1 MKGYNSTI
9 KYNIQGRCQVC
20 GGPVMVD
27 GGGNGEECLNCGWIQ
42 DGASKTLPDIPTS
55 IIISLNKARQLYKE
69 GKPFKVDFDDFIN
82 AFMFYGEME
91 FYYNKVCYGMC
102 WTGEGDGVRFWA
114 CDVPIKERIAIEFA
128 SLEDFIA
135 NARIDGILI
144 KDLWDKVENP
154 YYLQ

>member
-1 MKGYNSTI
+1 MKRNYTN
-9 KYNIQGRCQVC
+9 KYNIPSKCQVC
-20 GGPVMVD
+20 GRLVMID
-27 GGGNGEECLNCGWIQ
+27 GGGNGEVCLNCGWIQ
-42 DGASKTLPDIPTS
+42 DSASKTLPDIPTS
-55 IIISLNKARQLYKE
+55 MIISLNKARRLYKE

-114 CDVPIKERIAIEFA
+114 CDVPIKERVAIKFA
-128 SLEDFIA
+128 SPEDFST
-135 NARIDGILI
+135 NARIDGMLI

>member
-1 MKGYNSTI
+1 MI
-9 KYNIQGRCQVC
+9 KKNPHEKNIQKQCDVC
-20 GGPVMVD
+20 GNIVYVD
-27 GGGNGEECLNCGWIQ
+27 QFGGGICNNCGWIQ
-42 DGASKTLPDIPTS
+42 DSASKERTDIPTS

-91 FYYNKVCYGMC
+91 FYYNKICYGIC

-114 CDVPIKERIAIEFA
+114 SDVPIKERVTIEFA
-128 SLEDFIA
+128 SPEDFIA